1 MATSLPSSDSKPW
14 HRQFWPWFLMALPA
28 SVVVAGLT
36 TLYIANI
43 HSDDLVA
50 DEYYKDGLAI
60 NLQLEKQ
67 SRANDLGLTAQ
78 FQFSRQEGVGRV
90 RVTVNGLSDV
100 KLLNL
105 ALSHPLEADK
115 DFAVQLKEIEPGV
128 YTAVLQ
134 HPIAARWHWIL
145 ESIGSKPWR
154 LNGSVRSGD
163 IHNEPAD

>member
-1 MATSLPSSDSKPW
+1 MIPTSDTKPW
-14 HRQFWPWFLMALPA
+14 YRQFWPWFLIALPA
-28 SVVVAGLT
+28 SVVVAGFT

-60 NLQLEKQ
+60 NLELEKQ
-67 SRANDLGLTAQ
+67 SRADELGLAAQ
-78 FQFSRQEGVGRV
+78 FQFSTQGGVGRV
-90 RVTVNGLSDV
+90 RVAVNGLSGV

-115 DFAVQLKEIEPGV
+115 DFAVQLKEVKPGV

-134 HPIAARWHWIL
+134 HSIAARWHWTL

-154 LNGSVRSGD
+154 LNGSVYSSD
-163 IHNEPAD
+163 IHNESAD